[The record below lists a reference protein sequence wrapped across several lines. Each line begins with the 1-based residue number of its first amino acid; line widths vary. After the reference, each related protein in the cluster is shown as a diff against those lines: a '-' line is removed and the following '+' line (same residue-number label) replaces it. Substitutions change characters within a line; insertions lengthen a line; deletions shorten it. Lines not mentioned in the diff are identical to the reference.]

1 MTQDVTPTADE
12 AANPPGGADVMLR
25 VSHYALLSGLC
36 QFIPIP
42 FADDYADQQVRRQ
55 MVGTIL
61 ERRGRSYKASQVS
74 PLYEGPPKFTVGRIG
89 SLAKG
94 LILKPVKK
102 LLRTVFF
109 VATIR
114 RALLEAAE
122 VLLLGH
128 TLDRKLAEGWLA
140 EDQEPRRRKEG
151 AAAIERAVADVMAS
165 PERRGI
171 VNLIKVSARLLRNIR
186 GEPDAVD
193 PPEVAVTLKEDEDVE
208 QALSPK
214 QRERLRTATNDL
226 QNRLQTKEGK
236 STLARLDTMIDAR
249 LAPTAAVDAV

>member
-1 MTQDVTPTADE
+1 
-12 AANPPGGADVMLR
+12 MLR
-25 VSHYALLSGLC
+25 ISHYALLSGLC

-42 FADDYADQQVRRQ
+42 FADDFADKQVRRQ
-55 MVGTIL
+55 MVGTL
-61 ERRGRSYKASQVS
+61 LDRRERTFPPSKVA
-74 PLYEGPPKFTVGRIG
+74 PLYEGPPKSAVGRVG

-128 TLDRKLAEGWLA
+128 TLDRKLSEGWL
-140 EDQEPRRRKEG
+140 ENDQASERRTRD

-165 PERRGI
+165 PERRGV
-171 VNLIKVSARLLRNIR
+171 VNLVKASARLLRNIR

-193 PPEVAVTLKEDEDVE
+193 PPDVATALKEDEDVE
-208 QALSPK
+208 RALSPK
-214 QRERLRTATNDL
+214 QRERLHAATDDL
-226 QNRLQTKEGK
+226 QSRLRSDEGQ
-236 STLARLDTMIDAR
+236 STLARIDAMIDLR
-249 LAPTAAVDAV
+249 LAAT